1 ATHAAKNAR
10 LRDAASRVTPLG
22 QLDRLAHAGR
32 LRRELLRDARGGA
45 REERLETLGKR
56 RSDRD
61 HVLERERLDVEG
73 THYGLVA
80 VIAYRCLGQAK
91 HAGAVYTQI
100 RRIREWLA
108 HRIGTAAAL
117 VRRLPTP
124 GSVRLIWEA
133 GDYPLGEVAGGQGG
147 ALASTPLG
155 GTAGERNLPGGAF
168 VDVR

>member
-1 ATHAAKNAR
+1 MLKEHITGLSPSSHTAA
-10 LRDAASRVTPLG
+10 
-22 QLDRLAHAGR
+22 LA
-32 LRRELLRDARGGA
+32 
-45 REERLETLGKR
+45 R
-56 RSDRD
+56 RSTR
-61 HVLERERLDVEG
+61 
-73 THYGLVA
+73 
-80 VIAYRCLGQAK
+80 
-91 HAGAVYTQI
+91 AVYTQI

>member
-1 ATHAAKNAR
+1 MPRETEQQGFGCAAESDGGRESDDTANHRHQSDLPEHHSPQPVR
-10 LRDAASRVTPLG
+10 LSAQR
-22 QLDRLAHAGR
+22 
-32 LRRELLRDARGGA
+32 
-45 REERLETLGKR
+45 
-56 RSDRD
+56 
-61 HVLERERLDVEG
+61 
-73 THYGLVA
+73 
-80 VIAYRCLGQAK
+80 QAK